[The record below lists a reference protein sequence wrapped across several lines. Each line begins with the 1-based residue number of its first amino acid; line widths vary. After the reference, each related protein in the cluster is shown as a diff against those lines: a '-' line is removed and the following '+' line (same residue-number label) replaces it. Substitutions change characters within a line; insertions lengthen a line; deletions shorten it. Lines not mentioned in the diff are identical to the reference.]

1 MKVEFRRDE
10 NLTNDYLEE
19 VFVNGQYVGDLFL
32 YQEEGQLHTFFPEGG
47 QPVERWEISEKE
59 MKAEVEELLAQ
70 FFGDDETEVEA
81 EVEEK
86 RSMAMNLQ
94 YFAEKSLSSSMVLD
108 SREVAEMIGKRHSDL
123 IRDIDRYINVV
134 DQNAKLRSDN
144 FFVESS
150 YQSGTGK
157 NYKCYLLTKQGC
169 EMVANKLTGEKGI
182 NFTAEYVSRFNEMEQ
197 QSKLG
202 TPNMDGLSE
211 STKALLLATQSIAQ
225 IEQSM
230 AKTNKRIDKLEEDQE
245 GIRKIATFD
254 ADDDWRKK
262 TNRMINSIIVNHYN
276 KDFNAAK
283 DLRAKIYADV
293 EKRAH
298 VKLSIRLTNKQSRMA
313 LQGASK
319 TKVDAVNKLDVIADD
334 PKLIEV
340 YVAVVRKYAMYYGG

>member
-1 MKVEFRRDE
+1 MN
-10 NLTNDYLEE
+10 NLT
-19 VFVNGQYVGDLFL
+19 Q
-32 YQEEGQLHTFFPEGG
+32 
-47 QPVERWEISEKE
+47 
-59 MKAEVEELLAQ
+59 
-70 FFGDDETEVEA
+70 
-81 EVEEK
+81 
-86 RSMAMNLQ
+86 
-94 YFAEKSLSSSMVLD
+94 SMVLD
-108 SREVAEMIGKRHSDL
+108 SREVAEMIGKKHAHL
-123 IRDIDRYINVV
+123 MRDINGYLKVISENP
-134 DQNAKLRSDN
+134 KLDSQN
-144 FFVESS
+144 FFISS
-150 YQSGTGK
+150 EYKTTGNNK
-157 NYKCYLLTKQGC
+157 TYPCYLLTKQGC

-293 EKRAH
+293 EGRAH
-298 VKLSIRLTNKQSRMA
+298 VKLSLRLKNKQARMA

-319 TKVDAVNKLDVIADD
+319 TKVDAVNRLDVIADD